1 MRVSGGSAAFP
12 YALRGI
18 KSIYYVLNGIDYYY
32 LCIIIYF
39 RDAYFNS
46 IHNMKQKI
54 NETIRARRLALGL
67 SQIEAAR
74 RSGIQQ
80 RQVSLFERGGDV
92 TLSTLLKLAQ
102 ALDVELMPVPREDTA
117 KLESLLKAKRGPAPS
132 ASSPSLL
139 DRYQVKDDAEQSN
152 G

>member
-1 MRVSGGSAAFP
+1 M
-12 YALRGI
+12 
-18 KSIYYVLNGIDYYY
+18 
-32 LCIIIYF
+32 
-39 RDAYFNS
+39 
-46 IHNMKQKI
+46 
-54 NETIRARRLALGL
+54 GL
-67 SQIEAAR
+67 SQIEVAR

-117 KLESLLKAKRGPAPS
+117 KVESLLKTKREPPPS
-132 ASSPSLL
+132 AAPPSLL
-139 DRYQVKDDAEQSN
+139 DRYRVKDDEEQSN

>member
-1 MRVSGGSAAFP
+1 
-12 YALRGI
+12 
-18 KSIYYVLNGIDYYY
+18 
-32 LCIIIYF
+32 
-39 RDAYFNS
+39 
-46 IHNMKQKI
+46 MKLGLH
-54 NETIRARRLALGL
+54 ETIRARRLALGL

-80 RQVSLFERGGDV
+80 RQVSTFERGGDV

-132 ASSPSLL
+132 APTPSLL
-139 DRYQVKDDAEQSN
+139 DRYQVKDDEEQSN